1 MGFTV
6 MMLVGSGSAIAEG
19 GGADGGGT
27 GGGGAGSGNG
37 CTLSSIVCH
46 QKHTGKHTWRGGNV
60 VATHSFWLD
69 DDHSSTSFVLGS
81 FAFPAE
87 RAVNEG
93 ICMSRYCSLA
103 GARALIKNRWVGAAF
118 GNSTDDTELIPA
130 LVYRGTRKLAAL
142 RPRGRPQTGPTGT
155 RASGSTGS
163 QAAIYTTKLSSG
175 LSSGISTHLWIV
187 HYPVDYP
194 HQWTIHTWI
203 VSYFRIFQKAE
214 ILLQYLSSMIYYS
227 ETWARSTYI

>member
-6 MMLVGSGSAIAEG
+6 TMLVGSGSTIAEG
-19 GGADGGGT
+19 GGADDGGT

-103 GARALIKNRWVGAAF
+103 DKNRWVGAAF

-142 RPRGRPQTGPTGT
+142 CLVAAGT
-155 RASGSTGS
+155 SPDWPYWNPCEWFHGLPSCHLHNKTIQWTIKWNIHPS
-163 QAAIYTTKLSSG
+163 VDSPLSSG
-175 LSSGISTHLWIV
+175 LST
-187 HYPVDYP
+187 PVDDP
-194 HQWTIHTWI
+194 H
-203 VSYFRIFQKAE
+203 VDSVIFQDFPKSRNPAAIFE
-214 ILLQYLSSMIYYS
+214 QHDLL
-227 ETWARSTYI
+227 

>member
-6 MMLVGSGSAIAEG
+6 TMLVGSGSTIAEG

-103 GARALIKNRWVGAAF
+103 DKKPVGGGSF
-118 GNSTDDTELIPA
+118 RELD
-130 LVYRGTRKLAAL
+130 G
-142 RPRGRPQTGPTGT
+142 
-155 RASGSTGS
+155 
-163 QAAIYTTKLSSG
+163 
-175 LSSGISTHLWIV
+175 
-187 HYPVDYP
+187 
-194 HQWTIHTWI
+194 
-203 VSYFRIFQKAE
+203 
-214 ILLQYLSSMIYYS
+214 
-227 ETWARSTYI
+227 

>member
-1 MGFTV
+1 MTTVWAQEGFTILSATVKPMGFTV
-6 MMLVGSGSAIAEG
+6 TMLVGSGSTIAEG

-46 QKHTGKHTWRGGNV
+46 QKHTSKHTWRGGNV

-69 DDHSSTSFVLGS
+69 DDHSSTYFVLGS

-130 LVYRGTRKLAAL
+130 PPA
-142 RPRGRPQTGPTGT
+142 
-155 RASGSTGS
+155 
-163 QAAIYTTKLSSG
+163 
-175 LSSGISTHLWIV
+175 
-187 HYPVDYP
+187 
-194 HQWTIHTWI
+194 HT
-203 VSYFRIFQKAE
+203 
-214 ILLQYLSSMIYYS
+214 M
-227 ETWARSTYI
+227 